1 MKNKSNNMLAGIGV
15 LAIVGVIGAVLFT
28 GWLGAANDG
37 AALESQIKATQDDNR
52 QVLGQYTIRIA
63 EMGQVPAMQRDDLSK
78 VMSDAFE
85 GRYGEDGSQAVFQWI
100 KEAYPGQV
108 DNQLYRNLQTEMSAG
123 RIAFAANQT
132 KLLDQKRVYETKLN
146 QPISGF
152 FMKLAGYPKLD
163 LNDIRIVS
171 SAAAEKAFETGLDEP
186 VKLR

>member
-1 MKNKSNNMLAGIGV
+1 MKKPASGFFAAFGILAIAAVIGV
-15 LAIVGVIGAVLFT
+15 VIGAN
-28 GWLGAANDG
+28 WLGAANTG
-37 AALESQIKATQDDNR
+37 AALESQIKATQDNNR

-78 VMSDAFE
+78 VMTDAFE

-123 RIAFAANQT
+123 RIEFASNQT

-146 QPISGF
+146 QPISGLF
-152 FMKLAGYPKLD
+152 LKMAGYPKIDLD
-163 LNDIRIVS
+163 SIRIVS
-171 SAAAEKAFETGLDEP
+171 SQAAEKAFETGLDEP